1 MSMRP
6 RRARLLQLNPSLEIR
21 PGPPRMVL
29 TLKLQPRI
37 AAHQRAVGAQN
48 PRDEEALRLLVEA
61 RRSWT
66 STEI

>member
-1 MSMRP
+1 MRP

-21 PGPPRMVL
+21 PGPHRMVL
-29 TLKLQPRI
+29 TLKLQPRT
-37 AAHQRAVGAQN
+37 AAHRRAAGAQN

-61 RRSWT
+61 KRSWT